1 MTEQK
6 RRGRP
11 PKANPEDLSGLVREV
26 TAAMPR
32 LSMDDPAVASV
43 VAELTGDKTSA
54 AQAYAAERLDVESD
68 IGTWDRPPIAEL
80 DAMVG
85 AISPTPTPFNR
96 LPNAAQAYA
105 DRVWAGQ
112 SISALRSWRIERVK
126 AALEGQGLPFD
137 GVELPE

>member
-1 MTEQK
+1 MSKTAVHVYVTPDGREVIIPDELAAK
-6 RRGRP
+6 TTFTKAGMPDRRS
-11 PKANPEDLSGLVREV
+11 KANAEFIAWADVQDK
-26 TAAMPR
+26 A
-32 LSMDDPAVASV
+32 PA
-43 VAELTGDKTSA
+43 E
-54 AQAYAAERLDVESD
+54 
-68 IGTWDRPPIAEL
+68 PPIAEL

-112 SISALRSWRIERVK
+112 SPSALRSWRIQRVRE
-126 AALEGQGLPFD
+126 ALEGQGLPFD

>member
-54 AQAYAAERLDVESD
+54 AQAYA
-68 IGTWDRPPIAEL
+68 
-80 DAMVG
+80 
-85 AISPTPTPFNR
+85 
-96 LPNAAQAYA
+96 

>member
-11 PKANPEDLSGLVREV
+11 PKVEAVKESV
-26 TAAMPR
+26 AA
-32 LSMDDPAVASV
+32 AVASV
-43 VAELTGDKTSA
+43 GGEAVSAFVAA
-54 AQAYAAERLDVESD
+54 ADERLAV
-68 IGTWDRPPIAEL
+68 
-80 DAMVG
+80 
-85 AISPTPTPFNR
+85 
-96 LPNAAQAYA
+96 NAAQAYA

-112 SISALRSWRIERVK
+112 SISETRAWRVGRVK